1 MDCLGGPLSSIHIY
15 PYKEEEQVHRRE
27 DTQRRRLQTD
37 HGNTDCNDVATSQ
50 RTSTVP
56 SS

>member
-37 HGNTDCNDVATSQ
+37 HGNMDCNDVATSQ